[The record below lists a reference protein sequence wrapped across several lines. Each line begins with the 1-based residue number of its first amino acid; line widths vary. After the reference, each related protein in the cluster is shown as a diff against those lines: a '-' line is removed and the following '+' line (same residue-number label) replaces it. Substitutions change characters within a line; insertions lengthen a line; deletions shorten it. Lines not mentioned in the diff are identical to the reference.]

1 MLKRKIT
8 EKLIKWKNTK
18 SHKPLIIKGLRQSG
32 KTYSVLEFAK
42 LNYKSVIYINFQNNN
57 EYKNI
62 FAGNL
67 EIEYLKI
74 QISAFFKEAKFIDN
88 DTIIILDE
96 IQECSRARL
105 SLKFFAMDGRYDV
118 VATGS
123 LLGLSGLSEDK
134 ISIPVGYEEEMKMFP
149 LDFEEFIW
157 SKGIGNDVIEEIKRC
172 FENKEKV
179 PLAIHNKMREL
190 LLQYI
195 VVGGMPAVVQEFIDT
210 NNINNANAIKNNI
223 LNSFRDDMVKYA
235 YQSDKTKIKDC
246 FNSIPY
252 QLAKE
257 NKKFQYSLVKK
268 KATSSTYQGV
278 IEWLEDFGII
288 KRCFNISNLEL
299 PLAGNSDN
307 NKFKIYISDIG
318 LLISLFEEDTDKD
331 IISGNLGLYK
341 GAIYENLFADY
352 LIKNDR
358 KLYYYHKQ
366 SSLEID
372 FIIKYEGKLTLVEVK
387 ATNGNAKSLKT
398 VLNDKENKNLLNAIK
413 VGDYNIGM
421 SNNILTIPFYIIW
434 LVKI

>member
-8 EKLIKWKNTK
+8 AKLLEWKQTK
-18 SHKPLIIKGLRQSG
+18 GHKPLIIKGLRQSG

-42 LNYKSVIYINFQNNN
+42 ANYKSVIYINFQNNT

-67 EIEYLKI
+67 EVDYLKI
-74 QISAFFKEAKFIDN
+74 QISAFFKDAKYIDN
-88 DTIIILDE
+88 DTVIILDE
-96 IQECSRARL
+96 IQECSQARL

-118 VATGS
+118 IATGS
-123 LLGLSGLSEDK
+123 LLGLSGLSEDRV
-134 ISIPVGYEEEMKMFP
+134 SIPVGYEEEKKMFP
-149 LDFEEFIW
+149 LDFEEFLW
-157 SKGIGNDVIEEIKRC
+157 AKGISDDVIEEIKRS
-172 FENKEKV
+172 FDKKEKV

-195 VVGGMPAVVQEFIDT
+195 VIGGMPAVVEEFIETD
-210 NNINNANAIKNNI
+210 NINNANAIKSSI

-235 YQSDKTKIKDC
+235 SQSDKTKIKDC

-268 KATSSTYQGV
+268 KATSSSYQGV

-288 KRCFNISNLEL
+288 KRCFNLANIEL
-299 PLAGNSDN
+299 PLAGNIDN
-307 NKFKIYISDIG
+307 DKFKIYISDIG
-318 LLISLFEEDTDKD
+318 LLINLFEEDTEKD
-331 IISGNLGLYK
+331 ILSGNLGLYK

-352 LIKNDR
+352 LAKSDK

-372 FIIKYEGKLTLVEVK
+372 FVIKY
-387 ATNGNAKSLKT
+387 NAFIES
-398 VLNDKENKNLLNAIK
+398 IF
-413 VGDYNIGM
+413 
-421 SNNILTIPFYIIW
+421 S
-434 LVKI
+434 